1 MKALCAPTRA
11 QEIADNLETA
21 LAQFKA
27 IATKLSLQ
35 CIAPERGRGALI
47 RSGSRLRRSGSQFP
61 GPRGLGQQDQ
71 QRGVEAAN
79 GYI

>member
-47 RSGSRLRRSGSQFP
+47 RSGSRVPTARPSPDTTDLRTILSITI
-61 GPRGLGQQDQ
+61 LL
-71 QRGVEAAN
+71 
-79 GYI
+79 